1 MRPTPKSIAGGA
13 PTTRAISD
21 AGSKTAPFTWDGRIV
36 AIGASTG
43 GVEALTE
50 MISQFPANGPAVLV
64 VQHLPAAYIK
74 RFAERLNRI
83 SAARVEEAG
92 HGALLGPGKVYI
104 APGARHLELRA
115 RANDYYCRL
124 IEKEPVNGFR
134 PSIDVLFH
142 SVATIAGARAVGVIM
157 SGIGRDGVEG
167 LKAMRAAGASTLG
180 QDAASS
186 AVYGMPKAAFE
197 IGAVERQVPLGRL
210 AIEILKLTNAQVT
223 EAC

>member
-1 MRPTPKSIAGGA
+1 MKRTQKSVAGG
-13 PTTRAISD
+13 PPD
-21 AGSKTAPFTWDGRIV
+21 AGSKPAQFAWDGRIV

-64 VQHLPAAYIK
+64 VQHIPAPYIK

-83 SAARVEEAG
+83 SAARVEEAV
-92 HGALLGPGKVYI
+92 HGAPLGPGVIYV
-104 APGARHLELRA
+104 APGTHHLELRA
-115 RANDYYCRL
+115 GANGYHCRL
-124 IEKEPVNGFR
+124 IDKEPVNGFR

-142 SVATIAGARAVGVIM
+142 SVANAAGAHAVGVIM
-157 SGIGRDGVEG
+157 SGMGRDGVEG
-167 LKAMRAAGASTLG
+167 LKAMREAGASTLG

-210 AIEILKLTNAQVT
+210 AIEILKLTNAQTT
-223 EAC
+223 EA

>member
-1 MRPTPKSIAGGA
+1 MRPTPKSIADGV
-13 PTTRAISD
+13 PTMRALSD
-21 AGSKTAPFTWDGRIV
+21 AGSKTVPFNWDGRIV

-50 MISQFPANGPAVLV
+50 MISQLPANGPAVLV
-64 VQHLPAAYIK
+64 VQHIPAAYIK

-83 SAARVEEAG
+83 SAARVEEAV
-92 HGALLGPGKVYI
+92 HGAPLGQGRVYI
-104 APGARHLELRA
+104 APGARHLELSVRA
-115 RANDYYCRL
+115 DDYYCRL
-124 IEKEPVNGFR
+124 IDKEPVNGFK
-134 PSIDVLFH
+134 PSVDVLFH
-142 SVATIAGARAVGVIM
+142 SVAIVARARAVGVIM

-167 LKAMRAAGASTLG
+167 LKAMREAGASTLG

-210 AIEILKLTNAQVT
+210 AIEILKLTNAQAT